1 MKKFILMGLFAGATI
16 SLALIYLMSKRKKG
30 LEFCDFIES
39 TEIADD
45 LFGGAFNELP
55 DKP

>member
-16 SLALIYLMSKRKKG
+16 SLALIYLMSKKKKG